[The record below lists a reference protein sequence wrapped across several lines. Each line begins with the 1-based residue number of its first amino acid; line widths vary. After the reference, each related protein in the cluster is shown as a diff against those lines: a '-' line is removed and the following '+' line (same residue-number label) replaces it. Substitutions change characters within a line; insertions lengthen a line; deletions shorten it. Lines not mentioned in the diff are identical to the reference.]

1 MKFSSLSLLVLA
13 AVLLFAP
20 ASPCATNG
28 SSRQLSQADGSAQ
41 QPSQDTAPI
50 YELRLVGNS
59 ITSISYQRHGSTEIG
74 FQGTPLLATSK
85 GHAKIENKNGQILID
100 AEFEGLVPAQ
110 RFGNEYFTYVL
121 WAITPE
127 GKPSNLGEVL
137 LHGDK
142 SKITATTPLQSFGLL
157 VSAEP
162 YFAVS
167 QPSNVVVLQNV
178 VLPNTTGTISQVNA
192 RYELLDRGQY
202 RYNVAEE
209 NQSIATKSKVP
220 LEVYE
225 ARNAVAIAQAVGAQH
240 YAPDSYSKA
249 QTDLANAES
258 FETKHNHRAAAQ
270 SAREAV
276 QDAAD
281 ARQITIRKRDD
292 ERQAEQR
299 AAAAARQAQAQA
311 EAEAAAQKAQQEQA
325 ARAQAEQQ
333 AQAAAQAQQ
342 QAEQQAEQEAQARAQ
357 AQQQAEAAAQAR
369 QQAEQQAQQQQA
381 AAQQAIRQ
389 QQQLRASLLEQ
400 FNRILPTTDTP
411 RGLKVNLAD
420 VLFDTAKYDLKE
432 PAREALAKLAG
443 IVLSHPGLKLQVEG
457 FTDSTGTENFNQT
470 LSENRAGS
478 VRAFLIAQGVDP
490 TIVTAIGYGESNPV
504 ASNDTP
510 QGRQQNRRVEIL
522 ISGEIIG
529 TKIGPSNQPQP
540 SAQP

>member
-1 MKFSSLSLLVLA
+1 MKFFFLSLLA
-13 AVLLFAP
+13 PAVLLLLPP
-20 ASPCATNG
+20 ASRCAT
-28 SSRQLSQADGSAQ
+28 SSAQ
-41 QPSQDTAPI
+41 QSSTETIPI
-50 YELRLVGNS
+50 YEFHLVGNS
-59 ITSISYQRHGSTEIG
+59 IISISYQHRGSTEIG
-74 FQGTPLLATSK
+74 FQGTPLLATAK
-85 GHAKIENKNGQILID
+85 GRAKVENKNGETLID

-110 RFGNEYFTYVL
+110 RFGNEYLTYVL

-142 SKITATTPLQSFGLL
+142 SKIQATTPLQSFGLL

-162 YFAVS
+162 YFAVAK
-167 QPSNVVVLQNV
+167 PSNVVVLQNV
-178 VLPNTTGTISQVNA
+178 VLPGTAGTIGQVNA
-192 RYELLDRGQY
+192 QYELLDRGQY

-209 NQSIATKSKVP
+209 NQNVAIKSKVP

-225 ARNAVAIAQAVGAQH
+225 ARNAVAIAQAVGPQQ
-240 YAPDSYSKA
+240 YASDPYSKA
-249 QTDLANAES
+249 QTDLANAEALS
-258 FETKHNHRAAAQ
+258 TKGDRKAAIQ

-276 QDAAD
+276 EDAAD
-281 ARQITIRKRDD
+281 ARLITIRKREE
-292 ERQAEQR
+292 ERQTQER
-299 AAAAARQAQAQA
+299 AADAARQEQTQA
-311 EAEAAAQKAQQEQA
+311 EAEAEAATQKAQQEQA

-333 AQAAAQAQQ
+333 AEAAAQAQQ
-342 QAEQQAEQEAQARAQ
+342 QAQQQAEAEAQARAQ

-381 AAQQAIRQ
+381 AAQQAEQAAQQAIRQ

-432 PAREALAKLAG
+432 PAREALAKLSG

-457 FTDSTGTENFNQT
+457 FTDSTGTENFNQA
-470 LSENRAGS
+470 LSEERANS

-490 TIVTAIGYGESNPV
+490 TTVTAIGYGESNPV

-510 QGRQQNRRVEIL
+510 QGRQQNRRVEII

-529 TKIGPSNQPQP
+529 TKIGGGAP
-540 SAQP
+540 